1 MDGMVVLQQQK
12 ATAIASMGDS
22 GGDGVGITSGS
33 VIAHLQSGSLGKTF
47 NPTYVG
53 GTMLLFGSSSKTT
66 LSDSNATGLSSFGYI
81 NFSGGSKRLVVV
93 FPSASNQVVNL

>member
-1 MDGMVVLQQQK
+1 
-12 ATAIASMGDS
+12 MGDS
-22 GGDGVGITSGS
+22 GGDGVGIEAGS
-33 VIAHLQSGSLGKTF
+33 VIAKLQSGSLGTTF

-81 NFSGGSKRLVVV
+81 NFSSGFKKISSSIPISIKSVWETSKYV
-93 FPSASNQVVNL
+93 